1 MKQYSTNDLLSQE
14 RCREKARMIKGS
26 VSSQK
31 GTQGEEPIHTQ
42 KIRTLAS
49 SNSRFN
55 VTHLLTPIYA
65 NIHRIQR

>member
-49 SNSRFN
+49 GNSRFN

>member
-14 RCREKARMIKGS
+14 RCREKAQTIKGS

-31 GTQGEEPIHTQ
+31 GTQGEEVIHTQ

>member
-1 MKQYSTNDLLSQE
+1 MKQYSTNDILSQE

-65 NIHRIQR
+65 DIHRIQR